1 MGSSWPKDQTYIS
14 CFGRWILYHWATW
27 GSRYMLQD
35 DFYSENQPLFP
46 LVKWKSLSHVW
57 LFATSWYSPWNS
69 PGQNTGVGSLSFP
82 RGSSQPRD
90 WTQISRIAGRFFTS
104 WAMRETWEYWSS
116 LSLLQQIFLTQES
129 NHSLLHRRQV
139 LYQLN
144 YQGSLAWKILSITS
158 LACEMS
164 TIVWYFKHSSAL
176 PFFEI
181 GMKTDFF

>member
-69 PGQNTGVGSLSFP
+69 PGQNTGVGSLSC
-82 RGSSQPRD
+82 
-90 WTQISRIAGRFFTS
+90 
-104 WAMRETWEYWSS
+104 
-116 LSLLQQIFLTQES
+116 LQGIFLTQVS
-129 NHSLLHRRQV
+129 NQGLLHCRRI
-139 LYQLN
+139 LYQLRFPLTKWFLKQAWN
-144 YQGSLAWKILSITS
+144 FFLECFFLFFSLHTLNISYTQVHENVAHGLGLCLSCS
-158 LACEMS
+158 VVYSQNLAKCLVH
-164 TIVWYFKHSSAL
+164 TI
-176 PFFEI
+176 
-181 GMKTDFF
+181 GGQ

>member
-1 MGSSWPKDQTYIS
+1 MCSFSVYSLCPTLCDPMGYNPPGSCPRNFPVRILEQVAISFCRVSSQPRDQTHIS

-90 WTQISRIAGRFFTS
+90 QTHISCFGRQILYHWATGKPMSETNYFFKNCQF
-104 WAMRETWEYWSS
+104 SS
-116 LSLLQQIFLTQES
+116 YLLW
-129 NHSLLHRRQV
+129 
-139 LYQLN
+139 
-144 YQGSLAWKILSITS
+144 G
-158 LACEMS
+158 
-164 TIVWYFKHSSAL
+164 
-176 PFFEI
+176 
-181 GMKTDFF
+181 G